1 MNISKA
7 RKRSVMAIVSSFAFL
22 FLFNQLPNSLFAQN
36 QNMLGFL
43 ADSQN
48 YQRKRVSS
56 ADPTGG
62 NRDFLTI
69 PAGQTAVLADLKG
82 PAIIDHI
89 WMTIAA
95 EPFYGRKLVLRIYWD
110 GEDTPSVEVP
120 VGDFFAVGHG
130 LERNLISV
138 PIIRS
143 SEGRALNAYWT
154 MPFRWSA
161 RVTIT
166 NEGSQ
171 RVSSF
176 YYQIDY
182 RQVEDIKPDVPYFH
196 AQYRQ
201 EFPCEADHNYL
212 ILEAVGRGHYAGC
225 VLSVLQRSIG
235 WWGEGDDIIFID
247 GSESPA
253 IIGTGSEDYFSDA
266 WGMRE
271 GNHLYYGCPL
281 QEEDF
286 QAGAKASVFR
296 FHLPDPVPFF
306 KSIKVTIE
314 HGHANDRS
322 DYYSSVAFWY
332 QTEPHKPFPPLPS
345 VDKRLP
351 LALAAGDNFFLPVWL
366 KVENGQPGLV
376 EYQDKVNGTK
386 LLGSSLTSLLTSYYD
401 QSGQRYQAIISQGA
415 VDGTRISMNLQ
426 ASLSDLYDIRIYY
439 LKGPAF
445 GNWRIL
451 KEMKD
456 SPPAEIKAQ
465 QTDSKELPSS
475 EKEKNEQEE
484 KRKLSQETEVAQE
497 TLPANY
503 LTLASVTAYAPDLVI
518 DSVTLKA
525 QELVAG
531 ENNFVLEVAGKEPK
545 SAGFDLAIIA
555 ANLIPT
561 GQNYALDWNII
572 GPFEAKDMSYL
583 ATPFPP
589 ETEINL
595 KKSYPGKNNQPVGW
609 QTIKARTSGYVAL
622 NELLQPNEQA
632 LAYGLTYVY
641 SPEERQATLLLGS
654 DDGVKLWVNDLLVHT
669 NPAYRGAYP
678 DQDRVSVNLKAG
690 WNKILIKV
698 LQGAGGWGF
707 YLRIPDPKGEY
718 RWSLRPEGK

>member
-1 MNISKA
+1 MNKPKA
-7 RKRSVMAIVSSFAFL
+7 RKRLITSIVSGFAFL
-22 FLFNQLPNSLFAQN
+22 FLFDLFSNSLVA
-36 QNMLGFL
+36 QNMLTSL

-95 EPFYGRKLVLRIYWD
+95 EPFYGRKLVLRFYWD

-130 LERNLISV
+130 LERNLLSMPV
-138 PIIRS
+138 IRS

-161 RVTIT
+161 RITLT

-171 RVSSF
+171 AVSSF

-182 RQVEDIKPDVPYFH
+182 RQVEDIKPEVPYFH

-201 EFPCEADHNYL
+201 EFPCEAGHNYL

-235 WWGEGDDIIFID
+235 WWGEGDDMIFID

-253 IIGTGSEDYFSDA
+253 ITGTGSEDYFSDA

-314 HGHANDRS
+314 HGHGNDRS
-322 DYYSSVAFWY
+322 DYFSSVAYWY
-332 QTEPHKPFPPLPS
+332 QAEPHKPFPPLPS

-366 KVENGQPGLV
+366 KVENGQPGQV
-376 EYQDKVNGTK
+376 EYLDKVSGTR

-415 VDGTRISMNLQ
+415 ADGTRISMNLK
-426 ASLSDLYDIRIYY
+426 ASLSDLYDIKIYY

-445 GNWRIL
+445 GNWQIL
-451 KEMKD
+451 KEIKG
-456 SPPAEIKAQ
+456 PEPAESNTQIRRQEQ
-465 QTDSKELPSS
+465 QSGQKELAAGSG
-475 EKEKNEQEE
+475 
-484 KRKLSQETEVAQE
+484 
-497 TLPANY
+497 LPADY
-503 LTLASVTAYAPDLVI
+503 LSLGRVSGYAPDLII
-518 DSVTLKA
+518 DSLTIKT
-525 QELVAG
+525 QELTAG
-531 ENNFVLEVAGKEPK
+531 ENNFVLEVSGKEPK
-545 SAGFDLAIIA
+545 SAGFDLALVA
-555 ANLIPT
+555 VNLVPA
-561 GQNYALDWNII
+561 GQNFALDWNII
-572 GPFEAKDMSYL
+572 GPFEARDMSYL
-583 ATPFPP
+583 ATTYPP
-589 ETEINL
+589 ETETSLN
-595 KKSYPGKNNQPVGW
+595 KTYPGKNNQPVAW

-632 LAYGLTYVY
+632 IAYGLTYLY
-641 SPEERQATLLLGS
+641 SPEERQVTLLLGS
-654 DDGVKLWVNDLLVHT
+654 DDGVKLWVNDVLVHT

-690 WNKILIKV
+690 WNKVLIKV

-718 RWSLRPEGK
+718 RWSTRPTGK

>member
-22 FLFNQLPNSLFAQN
+22 FLFNQLSNSLFAQN
-36 QNMLGFL
+36 QNMLGSL

-48 YQRKRVSS
+48 FQRKRVSS

-138 PIIRS
+138 PIVRS
-143 SEGRALNAYWT
+143 SEGRALNAYWI

-212 ILEAVGRGHYAGC
+212 ILEAVGRGHYVGC
-225 VLSVLQRSIG
+225 VLSVLQQSIG
-235 WWGEGDDIIFID
+235 WWGEGDDMIFID

-253 IIGTGSEDYFSDA
+253 ITGTGSEDYFSDA

-314 HGHANDRS
+314 HGHGNDRS
-322 DYYSSVAFWY
+322 DYDSSVAYWY

-351 LALAAGDNFFLPVWL
+351 FALAAGDNFFLPVWL

-401 QSGQRYQAIISQGA
+401 QSGQRYQAIISQGG

-456 SPPAEIKAQ
+456 SSPAEIKAQ
-465 QTDSKELPSS
+465 TGSKELQSG
-475 EKEKNEQEE
+475 EKEKSEQD
-484 KRKLSQETEVAQE
+484 QETEVAQE

-525 QELVAG
+525 QELAAG
-531 ENNFVLEVAGKEPK
+531 ENNFLLEVAGKEPK

-555 ANLIPT
+555 ANLVPT
-561 GQNYALDWNII
+561 GQNFALDWNII

-589 ETEINL
+589 ETEVNL
-595 KKSYPGKNNQPVGW
+595 NESYPGKNNQPIGW

-632 LAYGLTYVY
+632 LAYGLTYLY

-718 RWSLRPEGK
+718 RWSVRPAGK